1 MVGQLSHEVEVNVAA
16 SEAWELYGTLR
27 LAKLVKEELSTL
39 LEKTETIQ
47 GDGGVGTIFKLTFPL
62 GTPGFTSYSEK
73 FTKVDHE
80 KRLKEVEVIEGGY
93 LDLGFTLYRFR
104 FEIIEKGN
112 DSCIIKSTIEF
123 DVKEEA
129 AANVSYATIEPLA
142 KVAELVKTHLIKNKA
157 AKDAN

>member
-1 MVGQLSHEVEVNVAA
+1 MNSRVSKFQFEQSISLHS
-16 SEAWELYGTLR
+16 
-27 LAKLVKEELSTL
+27 
-39 LEKTETIQ
+39 
-47 GDGGVGTIFKLTFPL
+47 TIFVPIEL

-157 AKDAN
+157 TKDAN